1 MLYSKI
7 ISTGSYLPKKI
18 LTNDDLSKIVD
29 TNDEW
34 ITQRTGIK
42 TRHIAGENEFAS
54 DMGVQ
59 ACFDALKN
67 ANLTVNDID
76 LLIVATSTSDTNYP
90 SCACRMQEKLKMFH
104 GAPAFDVQAVC
115 SGFLYALDVADS
127 MIKTGRFKRAIVVGS
142 DKNSSIVD
150 WTDRNTCVLFGDG
163 AGAVILEKVE
173 TSQLS
178 NDISFS
184 HIIDSQIFAS
194 GEFADLL
201 VTKKKEETQKQ
212 VIEMN
217 GREVFRHATTKMSES
232 IKNILDKN
240 KIKPEDVTLFIPH
253 QANYR
258 ILIKVAEN
266 LGIDADKFIMTLDK
280 QGNTS
285 SATIPLALDFAVK
298 TNKIKRGD
306 ILVFTSLGSGLTWGA
321 SVVVF

>member
-42 TRHIAGENEFAS
+42 TRHIAAENEFAS

-67 ANLTVNDID
+67 ANLSVNDID
-76 LLIVATSTSDTNYP
+76 LLIVATSTSDAVYP

-115 SGFLYALDVADS
+115 SGFLYALDIADS
-127 MIKTGRFKRAIVVGS
+127 MIKTGRFKRAMVVGS

-150 WTDRNTCVLFGDG
+150 WSDRNTCVLFGDG
-163 AGAVILEKVE
+163 AGAVVLEKIE

-178 NDISFS
+178 NDTSFS

-217 GREVFRHATTKMSES
+217 GREVFRHATTKMSDS

-240 KIKPEDVTLFIPH
+240 KIKPEDVALFIPH

-285 SATIPLALDFAVK
+285 SATIPLALDFAIQN
-298 TNKIKRGD
+298 NKIKRGD
-306 ILVFTSLGSGLTWGA
+306 ILVFTSLGSGLTWGS